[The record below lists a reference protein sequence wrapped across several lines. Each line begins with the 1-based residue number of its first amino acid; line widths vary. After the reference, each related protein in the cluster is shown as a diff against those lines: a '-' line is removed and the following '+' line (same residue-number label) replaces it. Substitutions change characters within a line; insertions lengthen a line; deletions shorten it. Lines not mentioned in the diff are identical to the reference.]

1 MNNRQ
6 EFITL
11 YAANM
16 KTDCESGKHAY
27 VVPADGWEGLA
38 SRMVAGIIAGRAH
51 VSDNAKKACG
61 KLGGKPTVAGV
72 TQWLKDSQ

>member
-1 MNNRQ
+1 VNNRQ

-11 YAANM
+11 YAASM
-16 KTDCESGKHAY
+16 KADCESGKHAY

-38 SRMVAGIIAGRAH
+38 SRMVAGIMAGRAN
-51 VSDNAKKACG
+51 VSDIAKKTCK
-61 KLGGKPTVAGV
+61 KLGGKPSVAGV